1 MWIIKKRVTMWFEI
15 ARFFS
20 DHEVFIRM
28 FRTVAS
34 TEQGIVYGVEG
45 FQGEKENGTGTS
57 LL

>member
-1 MWIIKKRVTMWFEI
+1 MWFEI